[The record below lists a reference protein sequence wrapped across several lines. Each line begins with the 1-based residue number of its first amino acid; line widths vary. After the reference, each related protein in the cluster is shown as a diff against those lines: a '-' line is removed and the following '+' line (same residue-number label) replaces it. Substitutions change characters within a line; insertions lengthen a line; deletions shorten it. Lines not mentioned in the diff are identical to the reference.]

1 MSGSFGAEDYRF
13 MARALRLAERGL
25 YTTDPNPRVGCVL
38 VNAGRIVGEG
48 WHRRTGEPHA
58 ERNALAAAGEA
69 ARGATAYVTLEPC
82 AHHGLT
88 PPCVEALIQADIS
101 RLVAAMTDPNPLVAG
116 RGIAML
122 RAAGVDAEV
131 GLLQSDAEAL
141 NPGFLKRMRVGRPY
155 VRTKLAMS
163 LDGRTAMASGESQ
176 WITGEAAR
184 QDVQRLRARS
194 SAVVT
199 GIGTILADDP
209 SMNVRLAVAELHGV
223 EQPDYL
229 RQPLRVIL
237 DSELRTPP
245 TARLLRL
252 PGDTLIVCGE
262 GASGAREQALCAA
275 GAEIARRPQ
284 DDGRVQLPDLM
295 QLLAARAVN
304 EVLIEAGPTLAGHAL
319 QARLV
324 DELIVYM
331 APHLMGQAARGLVA
345 LGGIERMADRLQLT
359 FDDVRHVGSD
369 IRIRLRPNLEN

>member
-1 MSGSFGAEDYRF
+1 MSGSFGAADYRF
-13 MARALRLAERGL
+13 MARALRLADRGL

-38 VNAGRIVGEG
+38 VNAGHIVGEG

-58 ERNALAAAGEA
+58 ERNALAAAGEK

-82 AHHGLT
+82 GHHGLT
-88 PPCVEALIQADIS
+88 PPCAEALIQAGIT

-116 RGIAML
+116 GGMARL
-122 RAAGVDAEV
+122 RAAGVDAQV

-163 LDGRTAMASGESQ
+163 LDGRTAMANGESQ

-184 QDVQRLRARS
+184 RDVQRLRARS

-199 GIGTILADDP
+199 GIGTVLADDP
-209 SMNVRLAVAELHGV
+209 SMNVRLAAAELYGV
-223 EQPDYL
+223 EQPVYL

-245 TARLLRL
+245 TARLLHL
-252 PGDTLIVCGE
+252 PGDTLIVCGD
-262 GASGAREQALCAA
+262 GASGAREQELRAA
-275 GAEIARRPQ
+275 GADVARRPQ
-284 DDGRVQLPDLM
+284 DDGRVQLADLM

-319 QARLV
+319 QAGLV

-331 APHLMGQAARGLVA
+331 APHLMGQAARGLAA
-345 LGGIERMADRLQLT
+345 LSGIERMADRLQLT
-359 FDDVRHVGSD
+359 FDDVRRVGSD
-369 IRIRLRPNLEN
+369 VRIRLRPNLED

>member
-1 MSGSFGAEDYRF
+1 
-13 MARALRLAERGL
+13 
-25 YTTDPNPRVGCVL
+25 
-38 VNAGRIVGEG
+38 
-48 WHRRTGEPHA
+48 
-58 ERNALAAAGEA
+58 
-69 ARGATAYVTLEPC
+69 
-82 AHHGLT
+82 
-88 PPCVEALIQADIS
+88 
-101 RLVAAMTDPNPLVAG
+101 
-116 RGIAML
+116 
-122 RAAGVDAEV
+122 
-131 GLLQSDAEAL
+131 
-141 NPGFLKRMRVGRPY
+141 
-155 VRTKLAMS
+155 
-163 LDGRTAMASGESQ
+163 MASGESQ

-209 SMNVRLAVAELHGV
+209 SLNVRLAVAGLRGV

-245 TARLLRL
+245 AARLLRL
-252 PGDTLIVCGE
+252 PGDTLIVCGQ
-262 GASGAREQALCAA
+262 GASGARERALRAA

-284 DDGRVQLPDLM
+284 HDGRVQLADLM
-295 QLLAARAVN
+295 QLLAERAVN

-319 QARLV
+319 QAGLV

-345 LGGIERMADRLQLT
+345 LAGIERMVDRLQLT
-359 FDDVRHVGSD
+359 FDDIRHVGSD